1 MSAISVIIATFN
13 RPDDLR
19 ICLEHILRQ
28 VIQPIEVIIVD
39 SSPNDRSRVVVESFN
54 DDLLRYFSSIKGL
67 TRQRNLGI
75 GKLNPNSEWCL
86 FLDDDAVVDINCIK
100 KFKEIIKLNNNDS
113 NLGGVGGIDGNMSPT
128 SFMRRL
134 FLLPEFSFN
143 RAGLKKSGYAVYPIA
158 AGTQVIETQALN
170 GFMMA
175 YATKVFRDFLFD
187 EHFSDYGYGEDLDFS
202 CRVAGKYRL
211 IIDTSWRCEHRQSPV
226 SRLSL
231 KRLFKMQLV
240 NHHYWFRKNKKI
252 CGFRWV
258 DFFVSEFGRFI
269 HSLSAAAKFR
279 SISPIIGYIEGA
291 YLISKKSLQ

>member
-100 KFKEIIKLNNNDS
+100 N
-113 NLGGVGGIDGNMSPT
+113 
-128 SFMRRL
+128 
-134 FLLPEFSFN
+134 
-143 RAGLKKSGYAVYPIA
+143 LKK
-158 AGTQVIETQALN
+158 L
-170 GFMMA
+170 
-175 YATKVFRDFLFD
+175 
-187 EHFSDYGYGEDLDFS
+187 
-202 CRVAGKYRL
+202 
-211 IIDTSWRCEHRQSPV
+211 
-226 SRLSL
+226 
-231 KRLFKMQLV
+231 
-240 NHHYWFRKNKKI
+240 
-252 CGFRWV
+252 
-258 DFFVSEFGRFI
+258 
-269 HSLSAAAKFR
+269 
-279 SISPIIGYIEGA
+279 
-291 YLISKKSLQ
+291 